1 MKKLLASLI
10 TAALL
15 LVSAGCSAAPGAS
28 SNGGQSPASPASPGA
43 GIDYPGGK
51 PITVIVPFSAGG
63 EHDLTARAIGNEMSK
78 WGYSFVIQNT
88 PGPVGTGL
96 AFFQDEGY
104 ADGYTLLMHSPEV
117 MASTY
122 ACGTLAEPVFRDM
135 NYLGNFVFD
144 AGIICVKADSPYN
157 SFEELAAAAK
167 ATPGELGWA
176 SVGAAGKNY
185 LDSAQIFQVT
195 GLDFN
200 YIPYNAANES
210 RAAVLGGHAD
220 VYYAYVS
227 GAKATVDSGELK
239 VLAVTG
245 EERSRYF
252 PDAPTLKELGYDI
265 TTGLTRCWDA
275 HPKTDPAIVEKLT
288 KDLNECLM
296 AEETQ
301 KVLDNMGLA
310 PYWMT
315 NEEMH
320 AFGDTWYDNYTA
332 LYKELVAGQ

>member
-78 WGYSFVIQNT
+78 WGYTFVIQNT
-88 PGPVGTGL
+88 TGPEATAL
-96 AFFQDEGY
+96 DYFHDEGY

-210 RAAVLGGHAD
+210 RAAVLR
-220 VYYAYVS
+220 S
-227 GAKATVDSGELK
+227 
-239 VLAVTG
+239 
-245 EERSRYF
+245 EERRVG
-252 PDAPTLKELGYDI
+252 K
-265 TTGLTRCWDA
+265 
-275 HPKTDPAIVEKLT
+275 
-288 KDLNECLM
+288 ECL
-296 AEETQ
+296 
-301 KVLDNMGLA
+301 
-310 PYWMT
+310 
-315 NEEMH
+315 
-320 AFGDTWYDNYTA
+320 
-332 LYKELVAGQ
+332 